1 MIDCLGAFLFAC
13 SSLCGPDTAVGVFR
27 WVVEWYGQ
35 SLDRASWMDYGA
47 GSRGLSGVWRLGG
60 AWPLDWVREGG
71 TGKAP
76 RTLVLKL
83 SPSSPLLRDLTK
95 LSPWPRLLHT
105 DQITRVIDTGVT
117 ISIIPKSHRCTT
129 LFKQLHAFAARHLTI
144 ATMQTIPMAQT
155 LPSSMMGKMRAF
167 LCNRIIASRYSE
179 S

>member
-1 MIDCLGAFLFAC
+1 MLARRFVDPTRPWVCLDGLLNGMDKV
-13 SSLCGPDTAVGVFR
+13 STGPM
-27 WVVEWYGQ
+27 
-35 SLDRASWMDYGA
+35 LDYGA

-76 RTLVLKL
+76 RTLVSKL

-117 ISIIPKSHRCTT
+117 ISMIPKSHRCTT
-129 LFKQLHAFAARHLTI
+129 LSKQLHAFAARHLTI
-144 ATMQTIPMAQT
+144 ATMQAIPMAQT

>member
-1 MIDCLGAFLFAC
+1 LIAWVLSCLLARRFVDPTRPWVCLDGLLNGMDKV
-13 SSLCGPDTAVGVFR
+13 STGPM
-27 WVVEWYGQ
+27 
-35 SLDRASWMDYGA
+35 LDYGA

-83 SPSSPLLRDLTK
+83 SPLLRDLTK

-105 DQITRVIDTGVT
+105 DQITRVIDTGIT
-117 ISIIPKSHRCTT
+117 ISIIPKSHRCTK
-129 LFKQLHAFAARHLTI
+129 LSKQLHAFAARHLTI
-144 ATMQTIPMAQT
+144 ATMQAIPMAQT